1 MNCRDLEVSFTCCK
15 IFERQTSAE
24 IERRVWREA
33 GLDWNRDFAPHSY
46 LMVSVLILA
55 VKWLVT
61 AILTSF

>member
-1 MNCRDLEVSFTCCK
+1 MDCRDLEVSFICCK

-24 IERRVWREA
+24 MERRVWREA
-33 GLDWNRDFAPHSY
+33 GLDWNRDFASHSC

-55 VKWLVT
+55 VKGLVM